1 MTYLRGSIPIVEN
14 QGMAVFGQC
23 QVVTH
28 SNKSSYRISLDN
40 MLLNSSLKNFFCYW
54 SFSIWKIFSI
64 FKQITLSIF
73 VSSVFRYNTIFHR
86 WYIASVR
93 KAFQTI
99 KQYREVVWG
108 VCGKTEVKKSYSFLL
123 FSTQIILLTRI
134 NYLAYSRWM
143 WVSKN
148 IQICAIAT
156 YHPLNSNI
164 AVG

>member
-1 MTYLRGSIPIVEN
+1 MWYISIKVAVLHILRILLQSIALSDICFMTYLRGSIPIVEN
-14 QGMAVFGQC
+14 QGMVVFGQC

-40 MLLNSSLKNFFCYW
+40 MLLNSSLENFFCYL
-54 SFSIWKIFSI
+54 SFSIWKIFSF

-108 VCGKTEVKKSYSFLL
+108 VCGKTEVKKSYSFYC
-123 FSTQIILLTRI
+123 FQRKSFF
-134 NYLAYSRWM
+134 WH
-143 WVSKN
+143 V
-148 IQICAIAT
+148 
-156 YHPLNSNI
+156 
-164 AVG
+164 

>member
-1 MTYLRGSIPIVEN
+1 MIYSIKVAVLHILRILLQSIALSDICFMTYLRGSIPIVEN

-23 QVVTH
+23 QVVMH

-40 MLLNSSLKNFFCYW
+40 MLLNSSLENFFCYL

-108 VCGKTEVKKSYSFLL
+108 VCGKTEVKKSYSFYCSQRKS
-123 FSTQIILLTRI
+123 FF
-134 NYLAYSRWM
+134 WH
-143 WVSKN
+143 V
-148 IQICAIAT
+148 
-156 YHPLNSNI
+156 
-164 AVG
+164 

>member
-14 QGMAVFGQC
+14 QGMVVFGQC

-40 MLLNSSLKNFFCYW
+40 MLLNSSLENFFCYL
-54 SFSIWKIFSI
+54 SFSIWKIFSF

-108 VCGKTEVKKSYSFLL
+108 VCGKTEVEKNYCFYCIQRKSFFWHLY
-123 FSTQIILLTRI
+123 RI
-134 NYLAYSRWM
+134 GHAQVECEWA
-143 WVSKN
+143 K
-148 IQICAIAT
+148 T
-156 YHPLNSNI
+156 YKYMP
-164 AVG
+164 

>member
-14 QGMAVFGQC
+14 QGMVVFGQC

-40 MLLNSSLKNFFCYW
+40 MLLNSSLENFFCYL
-54 SFSIWKIFSI
+54 SFSIWKIFSF

-86 WYIASVR
+86 WYIASVS

-99 KQYREVVWG
+99 KQYREVVWC
-108 VCGKTEVKKSYSFLL
+108 VCGKTEVEKNYSF
-123 FSTQIILLTRI
+123 
-134 NYLAYSRWM
+134 YC
-143 WVSKN
+143 
-148 IQICAIAT
+148 IQRKSFFWHL
-156 YHPLNSNI
+156 YM
-164 AVG
+164 VGHAQVECEWAKTDKYMP

>member
-1 MTYLRGSIPIVEN
+1 MWYISIKVAVLHILKSIALSDICLMTYLRGSIPIVEN

-40 MLLNSSLKNFFCYW
+40 MLLNSSLENFFCYL
-54 SFSIWKIFSI
+54 SFSIWKIFSF

-108 VCGKTEVKKSYSFLL
+108 VCGKTEVKKSYSFYCSQRKS
-123 FSTQIILLTRI
+123 FF
-134 NYLAYSRWM
+134 WH
-143 WVSKN
+143 V
-148 IQICAIAT
+148 
-156 YHPLNSNI
+156 
-164 AVG
+164 

>member
-1 MTYLRGSIPIVEN
+1 MWYISIKVAVLHILRILLQSIALSDICFMTYLRGSIPIVEN
-14 QGMAVFGQC
+14 QGMVVFGQC

-40 MLLNSSLKNFFCYW
+40 MLLNSSLENFFCYL
-54 SFSIWKIFSI
+54 SFSIWKIFSF

-108 VCGKTEVKKSYSFLL
+108 VCGKTEVKKSYSFYCSQRKS
-123 FSTQIILLTRI
+123 FF
-134 NYLAYSRWM
+134 WH
-143 WVSKN
+143 V
-148 IQICAIAT
+148 
-156 YHPLNSNI
+156 
-164 AVG
+164 

>member
-14 QGMAVFGQC
+14 QGMVVFGQC

-40 MLLNSSLKNFFCYW
+40 MLLNSSLENFFCYL
-54 SFSIWKIFSI
+54 SFSIWKIFSF

-86 WYIASVR
+86 WYIASVS

-108 VCGKTEVKKSYSFLL
+108 VCGKTEVKKSYSFYCSQRKS
-123 FSTQIILLTRI
+123 FFWR
-134 NYLAYSRWM
+134 
-143 WVSKN
+143 V
-148 IQICAIAT
+148 
-156 YHPLNSNI
+156 
-164 AVG
+164 